1 MRRPDRSW
9 HGLCLVLAILVSL
22 ATVPGTLAQ
31 EASTPVAPCGAD
43 TGPADPPMPAGLV
56 REMRFAT
63 PIPDAAEA
71 TEAVTT
77 LVCIAEN
84 TVVTYELDTGPPT
97 TEIGQEHTV
106 LLVIIEGELQI
117 RLDEG
122 CAHDPGGDT
131 CTVTNGTATFRTAAD
146 PLTPVDITAN
156 WTPIPPGS
164 IVTLADV
171 TFSVQTTTTPV
182 RLLAS
187 GVVVDPGAGG
197 ACPCARWPPS

>member
-9 HGLCLVLAILVSL
+9 HSLCLVLAILVSL

-31 EASTPVAPCGAD
+31 DSSTPVAPCGD
-43 TGPADPPMPAGLV
+43 DIGPADPPMPAGLV

-63 PIPDAAEA
+63 PIPDAPEV

-77 LVCIAEN
+77 LVCIAQS

-97 TEIGQEHTV
+97 SEIGQEHTV
-106 LLVIIEGELQI
+106 LLVIVEGELQ
-117 RLDEG
+117 LMLVEG

-146 PLTPVDITAN
+146 PLTPVDITAT

-164 IVTLADV
+164 IVTLSDV

-187 GVVVDPGAGG
+187 GVAVDPGAGG
-197 ACPCARWPPS
+197 ACPCLKWPP